1 MSAPEA
7 PEHVDTVTLGA
18 GGGAYPAAFAL
29 ARAGRRVVMVDT
41 KGVMSGNCLAEG
53 CVPSKAVYEMA
64 ELRRRMAAV
73 PVARALGSLG
83 APPDYAGVVAWKDE
97 VQQNR
102 YDQHA
107 GELNELGALLQL
119 VQGTGRLVDAHSVE
133 VTTDG
138 SPKTYYADQVIVATG
153 ADVLVPPIPGAELCV
168 TSRDLFA
175 LHPRLRTLPR
185 RLAVIGGGYI
195 GLEVACM
202 FHALGSEVTVI
213 EALPELLAGMD
224 PDFVSLV
231 AAGIDP
237 GITVRL
243 SSAVT
248 AVTKQAG
255 GKLTVR
261 FKDGAAEG
269 GATEA
274 SINADLVLMA
284 VGRRP
289 VIPEGAAELGLP
301 MVGHGLAVEA
311 SMQIPGYPHLYAP
324 GDVNGRSMLFHSAVR
339 QSLVAAHNIL
349 AGNRVVDRMDF
360 DTVPATIFTAPE
372 GSYVGLTRATAAERH
387 VEIVEGAYALADDSR
402 AQILGETYG
411 EIRLFF
417 ETGSLRL
424 VGGWVVGIDAAQ
436 LVGQIGEATAAGLSA
451 YDLARFAD
459 QHPTAAEGIGKAAR
473 ALVG

>member
-1 MSAPEA
+1 MSTRHGV
-7 PEHVDTVTLGA
+7 EHVDVITLGA
-18 GGGAYPAAFAL
+18 GGGAYPGAFAL
-29 ARAGRRVVMVDT
+29 AAAGRQVVMVDT

-64 ELRRRMAAV
+64 ELRRRMTTG
-73 PVARALGSLG
+73 PVEHALGALRTSV
-83 APPDYAGVVAWKDE
+83 DYGGVVAWKDE

-102 YDQHA
+102 YRQHA
-107 GELNELGALLQL
+107 AELDHAAERLRL
-119 VQGTGRLVDAHSVE
+119 VRGTGRLLDARTVAVS
-133 VTTDG
+133 TDG
-138 SPKTYYADQVIVATG
+138 ASRTFRADQIIIATG
-153 ADVLVPPIPGAELCV
+153 ADVFVPPIPGAELCV

-175 LHPRLRTLPR
+175 LRPAVTALPE

-202 FHALGSEVTVI
+202 LHAFGSEVTVI
-213 EALPELLAGMD
+213 EALPELLSGMD

-237 GITVRL
+237 SITIRL

-248 AVTKQAG
+248 GVTKQAG
-255 GKLTVR
+255 GGFTVHVR
-261 FKDGAAEG
+261 NGDAED
-269 GATEA
+269 T
-274 SINADLVLMA
+274 IDADLVLMA

-289 VIPEGAAELGLP
+289 VIPEGASGLGLS
-301 MVGHGLAVEA
+301 MDGHGLAVEP
-311 SMQIPGYPHLYAP
+311 SMQVPGHPYLYAP

-349 AGNRVVDRMDF
+349 AGNHVVDRMDF
-360 DTVPATIFTAPE
+360 DTVPATIFTAPQ
-372 GSYVGLTRATAAERH
+372 GAYVGVTRASAAERH
-387 VEIVEGAYALADDSR
+387 LAIAEGAYALASDSR
-402 AQILGETYG
+402 AQILGDTYG
-411 EIRLFF
+411 EIRLFCDA
-417 ETGSLRL
+417 ESLRL
-424 VGGWVVGIDAAQ
+424 LGGWVVGIDAAQ
-436 LVGQIGEATAAGLSA
+436 LIGQIGEAAAAGLTA

>member
-1 MSAPEA
+1 MSTQQ
-7 PEHVDTVTLGA
+7 VDVVTIGA

-29 ARAGRRVVMVDT
+29 AKAGRRVVMVDT

-53 CVPSKAVYEMA
+53 CVPSKSVYEMA
-64 ELRRRMAAV
+64 ELRRRTAAV
-73 PVARALGSLG
+73 PVARALGRLTG
-83 APPDYAGVVAWKDE
+83 PPDYAGVVAWKDE
-97 VQQNR
+97 VQLKR
-102 YDQHA
+102 YRQHA
-107 GELNELGALLQL
+107 GELDAARPNLRLLKGA
-119 VQGTGRLVDAHSVE
+119 GRLLDAHSVE

-138 SPKTYYADQVIVATG
+138 SSEVFHADQVIIATG
-153 ADVLVPPIPGAELCV
+153 ADVFIPPIPGAELCV

-175 LHPRLRTLPR
+175 LRPTTTALPR
-185 RLAVIGGGYI
+185 HLAVIGGGYI

-202 FHALGSEVTVI
+202 LHALGSEVMVI

-248 AVTKQAG
+248 AVTRQAG
-255 GKLTVR
+255 GELTVR
-261 FKDGAAEG
+261 FKDGA
-269 GATEA
+269 TED
-274 SINADLVLMA
+274 SVDADLVLMA

-301 MVGHGLAVEA
+301 MAGHGLAVEA

-349 AGNRVVDRMDF
+349 AGNHVVDRMDF
-360 DTVPATIFTAPE
+360 DAVPATIFTSPQAA
-372 GSYVGLTRATAAERH
+372 YVGITRALAAKRH
-387 VEIVEGAYALADDSR
+387 VEVVEGAYALAHDAR

-411 EIRLFF
+411 EIRLFCNA
-417 ETGSLRL
+417 ESLRL
-424 VGGWVVGIDAAQ
+424 LGGWVVGIDAAQ
-436 LVGQIGEATAAGLSA
+436 LIGQIGEAVAAGLTA

-459 QHPTAAEGIGKAAR
+459 QHPTAAESIGKAAR
-473 ALVG
+473 SIVG